1 MLLSLL
7 RSGSVDFFSVIIYI
21 LSVLMVI
28 FLINPLHECA
38 HGFVAYKLGDR
49 TAKNMGRLT
58 LNPISHIDYMG
69 AAMMLIVGFGWA
81 KPVPVN
87 PRNFKKPKIG
97 MGLTALAGPVSNL
110 LAAILGGLIYNG
122 IVTILI
128 KNGDLI
134 YGPDVNGVNTVFIRE
149 GFDLGF
155 LKYVLL
161 FFQFF
166 ILINICLAVFNL
178 IPIPPLD
185 GSKILMVF
193 LPNRTIYKIQRYEH
207 IITLILFIAIMMG
220 GVTLFISPIQNWLYD
235 RINDLTQLAYSWSW

>member
-7 RSGSVDFFSVIIYI
+7 RSGSVDMLSVIVYI
-21 LSVLMVI
+21 LSVLMVV

-49 TAKNMGRLT
+49 TAKNSGRLT
-58 LNPISHIDYMG
+58 LNPISHIDYFG

-87 PRNFKKPKIG
+87 PRNFKKPKLG

-122 IVTILI
+122 LLTLML
-128 KNGDLI
+128 KNGGI
-134 YGPDVNGVNTVFIRE
+134 TFEEHINYTEVVFHPE
-149 GFDLGF
+149 M
-155 LKYVLL
+155 LKYVLMFL
-161 FFQFF
+161 QFF

-178 IPIPPLD
+178 IPVPPLD
-185 GSKILMVF
+185 GSKILMMF

-207 IITLILFIAIMMG
+207 IITLAV
-220 GVTLFISPIQNWLYD
+220 VTWVDVQLVIEHMSR
-235 RINDLTQLAYSWSW
+235 RIGHKIFWK